1 MARLPQASGR
11 ARKGEPGV
19 SASAS
24 PQLAARPLRRW
35 ASMTLLGVLAYCG
48 AAQAAHDPDRL
59 QRLVEAEQ
67 YEQAFEL
74 AQRHRA
80 EHAGESRFDFYYG
93 IAAIEQGALNE
104 GIFALERVLI
114 AHPGSDRARLELA
127 RAYFLRGDHRRARRE
142 FETVQAHDPPANVAA
157 IIDRYLLAIERR
169 ADRYETTVTGY
180 FEIGGGYD
188 SNVNSAT
195 DADSVAITIFDDFEI
210 PLDDEAR
217 EQSDTFG
224 RAAGRINVSHPIA
237 PGLNLIARGGLRGRF
252 NESKD
257 QFNTATLDGS
267 AGALL
272 RRDRWQIEGTL
283 DVARFYLDGDEYREQ
298 VGASTEYRRSL
309 NEWSSAALSF
319 QVADLRYDANDNLDS
334 TLWILG
340 TGLTHTLQ
348 TEHRPTLSGRVYI
361 GREQA
366 DDDGIEAEANAER
379 DLAGVQAGLH
389 LPLRP
394 DWTFRGTA
402 EARASEYAEPG
413 FLFDEARDEV
423 RYLLDLALDW
433 RPSARWRIG
442 PHVELTHN
450 ESNIELYEYDR
461 ALVELRAR
469 VEFY

>member
-1 MARLPQASGR
+1 MARLTQASGR
-11 ARKGEPGV
+11 VRRGEPGV
-19 SASAS
+19 SA
-24 PQLAARPLRRW
+24 PARPQPPARPFRRW
-35 ASMTLLGVLAYCG
+35 ASMVLLGVLAYCG
-48 AAQAAHDPDRL
+48 VAQAAHDPDRL

-67 YEQAFEL
+67 YEQAFEF

-93 IAAIEQGALNE
+93 IAAIEQGALDE

-114 AHPGSDRARLELA
+114 AQPGSDRARLELA
-127 RAYFLRGDHRRARRE
+127 RVYFLRGDHRRARRE

-169 ADRYETTVTGY
+169 ADRYETTVTGH

-195 DADSVAITIFDDFEI
+195 DAQSISILDGFADV
-210 PLDDEAR
+210 PLNNDAR
-217 EQSDTFG
+217 EQSDSFG
-224 RAAGRINVSHPIA
+224 RGAGRINVSHPIA
-237 PGLNLIARGGLRGRF
+237 PGLNLLARGGLRGRF
-252 NESKD
+252 NADED
-257 QFNTATLDGS
+257 QFNTATLDTS
-267 AGALL
+267 VGALL
-272 RRDRWQIEGTL
+272 RRSRWQLEGTL
-283 DVARFYLDGDEYREQ
+283 DAARFYLDGDEYREQ
-298 VGASTEYRRSL
+298 VGVSTEYRRSL
-309 NEWSSAALSF
+309 SEWSTAALSF
-319 QVADLRYDANDNLDS
+319 QVADLRYDANEDLDS

-340 TGLTHTLQ
+340 GGLTHTFQ
-348 TEHRPTLSGRVYI
+348 TDRRPTLSGRILV
-361 GREQA
+361 GAERA
-366 DDDGIEAEANAER
+366 DEDSFNAEANAER
-379 DLAGVQAGLH
+379 DLVGVQAGVH

-402 EARASEYAEPG
+402 GARASEYAEPG
-413 FLFDEARDEV
+413 LFTEARDEV
-423 RYLLDLALDW
+423 HYRLDLALDW
-433 RPSARWRIG
+433 RPSARWRVG